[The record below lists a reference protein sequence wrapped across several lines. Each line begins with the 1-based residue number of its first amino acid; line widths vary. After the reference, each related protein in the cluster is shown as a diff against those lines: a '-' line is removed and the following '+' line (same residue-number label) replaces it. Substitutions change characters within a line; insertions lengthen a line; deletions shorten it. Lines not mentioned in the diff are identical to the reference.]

1 MNKRLG
7 ILVLVLVIGVGLCG
21 LVVLGGAKLFSGVLS
36 TAQGVGDSANNF
48 MVALRDKKLDDAYG
62 MLSSDL
68 QEQQSRANFKE
79 ALTGSSFKDWTF
91 NHFSVKNDTGYVEGT
106 ATDTE
111 GNHYVA
117 FEMVSRNNQW
127 AISGY
132 NLGTL
137 GWVGTVGDPSS

>member
-21 LVVLGGAKLFSGVLS
+21 LVVFGGTKLFSGLLN
-36 TAQGVGDSANNF
+36 TAQGVGDSANAF
-48 MVALRDKKLDDAYG
+48 MVALRDKKLDDAYA

-68 QEQQSRANFKE
+68 QEQQSKSNFKE
-79 ALTGSSFKDWTF
+79 ALTGNSFKDWKF
-91 NHFSVKNDTGYVEGT
+91 NHFSVKNERGYVEGT
-106 ATDTE
+106 ATDRE

-117 FEMVSRNNQW
+117 FEMVNRDNKW
-127 AISGY
+127 AIIGY

-137 GWVGTVGDPSS
+137 GWVGTVSDPSS